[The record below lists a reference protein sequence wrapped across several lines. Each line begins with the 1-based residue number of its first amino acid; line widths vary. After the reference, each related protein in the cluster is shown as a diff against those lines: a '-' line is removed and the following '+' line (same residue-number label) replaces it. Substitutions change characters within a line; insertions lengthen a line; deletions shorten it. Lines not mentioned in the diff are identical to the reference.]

1 MLYDYLIIGGG
12 SAGCHLAY
20 FLSREGHSVALAEKQ
35 KIGEGASG
43 AAGAFLSPA
52 IGKNNPIQ
60 QLINTSLEFALP
72 FYQNLCPDA
81 LTQKGLLRVPKNE
94 NDAEKFAEYEP
105 FIPFPFEKKEGG
117 FFFKNAGIL
126 DVEPILNKL
135 VKSVDVF
142 ENTPIQHITYE
153 NEIWRSGNITAKHII
168 FANGADSIP
177 LELPYI
183 SIRPIW
189 GQRVEI
195 QSDTP
200 LKYNHHKKLS
210 VSATRNSSHTISIGA
225 THLRNTRE
233 TPITREVSLELIA
246 QAQEDVEL
254 TNPQVL
260 HEFGGVRAASPDFL
274 PIAGHLIDSKATL
287 EQFPEISRGRK
298 VPLESLR
305 YFPQAY
311 ILNGLGAR
319 GFVYGPYCAKALSD
333 LLCHQTPLP
342 NTIELSR
349 LFFRWAKRNKN
360 QALTE

>member
-20 FLSREGHSVALAEKQ
+20 FLAQEGHSVALVEKQ

-72 FYQNLCPDA
+72 FYQNLCPTA
-81 LTQKGLLRVPKNE
+81 LTQKGLLRIPKN
-94 NDAEKFAEYEP
+94 DSDTKKFEEYEP
-105 FIPFPFEKKEGG
+105 SIPFPFEKRSGG
-117 FFFKNAGIL
+117 FFFENAGIL
-126 DVEPILNKL
+126 DVEPVLNTL
-135 VKSVDVF
+135 LQSISVF
-142 ENTPIQHITYE
+142 ENTPINHIRYDE
-153 NEIWRSGNITAKHII
+153 AVWHAEDLRAKNIV

-183 SIRPIW
+183 AIRPIW

-195 QSDTP
+195 QSDSV
-200 LKYNHHKKLS
+200 LNHNHHKKLS
-210 VSATRNSSHTISIGA
+210 ISANRNSTNTISIGA

-233 TPITREVSLELIA
+233 TPITREVSLNLIT
-246 QAQEDVEL
+246 QAQEDIEL
-254 TNPQVL
+254 KNPQVIQ
-260 HEFGGVRAASPDFL
+260 EFGGIRAASPDFL
-274 PIAGHLIDSKATL
+274 PITGQLIDAGSTL
-287 EQFPEISRGRK
+287 EKYPEINRGRK
-298 VPLESLR
+298 IPLESLC

-319 GFVYGPYCAKALSD
+319 GFVYGPFCAKALSD
-333 LLCHQTPLP
+333 FLTHQTPLP

-349 LFFRWAKRNKN
+349 LFFRWAKRKEKN
-360 QALTE
+360 AL